1 MACYIGQFRKPQLD
15 NYYNNNQ
22 ILSENMKLG
31 GGTNFGIPYTNR
43 SFTISDNNNSPVT
56 LTKGKCYYLKF
67 TTNLTY
73 LGNEPTRY
81 ITVKLSTQSAS
92 EVNVQILTLKN
103 NPKVGSTPTVVETT
117 FIPNRNY
124 QYILF
129 QITRTSE
136 DDRTTNNIN
145 NSKGSLFDSITINTF
160 VQLPNTIDILETIN
174 PNLYQNI
181 GYFKKIGIQAPTGFQ
196 FNIEG
201 QNIRIGN
208 SGIYQINN
216 GYKIKEIYFSPTQE
230 DYFIMDFEY

>member
-15 NYYNNNQ
+15 NYYNNYNFQ
-22 ILSENMKLG
+22 NITTG
-31 GGTNFGIPYTNR
+31 GSSTFGSPYTNR
-43 SFTISDNNNSPVT
+43 SCSIADNGF
-56 LTKGKCYYLKF
+56 LEKGKCYYLKF
-67 TTNLTY
+67 TTNLAY

-92 EVNVQILTLKN
+92 ETNAQTLTLKN
-103 NPKVGSTPTVVETT
+103 NPKIGSTPTVVETT
-117 FIPNRNY
+117 FIPNRNC

-145 NSKGSLFDSITINTF
+145 NSKGSIFDSITINTF
-160 VQLPNTIDILETIN
+160 VQLPNTIDILKTIN
-174 PNLYQNI
+174 SNLYQNI
-181 GYFKKIGIQAPTGFQ
+181 NYFKKIGIQAPTGFQ

-208 SGIYQINN
+208 SGIYQVNN
-216 GYKIKEIYFSPTQE
+216 GYKIKEIYFQPTQD

>member
-15 NYYNNNQ
+15 NYYNNYNFQ
-22 ILSENMKLG
+22 NIEIG
-31 GGTNFGIPYTNR
+31 GSSNFGSPYINR
-43 SFTISDNNNSPVT
+43 SSSIANNEF
-56 LTKGKCYYLKF
+56 LEKGKCYYLKF
-67 TTNLTY
+67 TANLAY

-92 EVNVQILTLKN
+92 EANVQILTLKN

-117 FIPNRNY
+117 FIPNHNY

-136 DDRTTNNIN
+136 DDRITNDIN
-145 NSKGSLFDSITINTF
+145 NSKGSRFDSISINTF

-181 GYFKKIGIQAPTGFQ
+181 NYFKKIGIQAPTGFQ

-201 QNIRIGN
+201 QTIRIGN